1 MLDSAPIVSPVVL
14 VVDDECF
21 ARLFAV
27 QILLD
32 AGFETLEAC
41 NAAEAAHMLREN
53 ADIAALITDIGMPG
67 ELDGWGLVE
76 QARRARP
83 ELKVVVMSGMADP
96 GEGLRPAIDGFVPK
110 PFTAGAF
117 FSALARLARIPDH
130 SRAASGGAMLA
141 QA

>member
-1 MLDSAPIVSPVVL
+1 MLNSLPVVL

-32 AGFETLEAC
+32 AGFDTLEASS
-41 NAAEAAHMLREN
+41 AAEAVRMLREN
-53 ADIAALITDIGMPG
+53 PDIGILITDIGMPG
-67 ELDGWGLVE
+67 ELDGWGLVAE
-76 QARRARP
+76 ARRARP

-96 GEGLRPAIDGFVPK
+96 GEGLRPGIHGFVAK

-117 FSALARLARIPDH
+117 FGALAGLAPIAASPRIPG
-130 SRAASGGAMLA
+130 RALRA